1 MWAELFHD
9 PELAVAI
16 AFIIAVVVVARK
28 ACATVTAILD
38 ARTVKIKQEIDEA
51 QRLREEA
58 QQTLA
63 QFQRKQRDAL
73 QEAGA
78 IIAHAREEAVR
89 NAERAQ
95 RELEAS
101 IVRRERLA
109 AEKIALAES
118 KAVAE
123 IRGVA
128 VDVAI
133 GAARRVIAE
142 TLGTDRAVALV
153 DQAIAELPQRLN

>member
-16 AFIIAVVVVARK
+16 AFIIAIVVVARK
-28 ACATVTAILD
+28 AYAAVTAILD
-38 ARTVKIKQEIDEA
+38 ARTAKIKQEIDEA

-73 QEAGA
+73 QEAAA
-78 IIAHAREEAVR
+78 IIAHAKEEAAR
-89 NAERAQ
+89 TAERAKH
-95 RELEAS
+95 ELEAS
-101 IVRRERLA
+101 IVRRERLT

-123 IRGVA
+123 VRSVA

-133 GAARRVIAE
+133 GAARRLIAE
-142 TLGTDRAVALV
+142 TLGADRAGALV
-153 DQAIAELPQRLN
+153 DQAIAELPKRLN